1 MMKYEIY
8 SYFII
13 FQRFTWCAQ
22 PRPALWGIKKIGC
35 AISGGYRQ
43 TIEILRTFFANLKV
57 CLFAFCEIFELFR
70 KFSIFR
76 IRLYRRDLVELL
88 KNVFTKFDDSS
99 IQPRTDPP
107 KFWRLL
113 SKNTKEPA
121 PTRLDHN
128 FAKSARNRLRFCTLL
143 ASVSQMKIPPLFLR
157 QEAHGTEYVQM
168 RLEIPSW
175 FARFFST
182 YQGRDLTVCLAWP
195 ARRGS
200 RASKNFAFFVR
211 GASFACYI

>member
-1 MMKYEIY
+1 MRFTHIS
-8 SYFII
+8 SYFKGLLGVHSPGPPYGEVKKLGV
-13 FQRFTWCAQ
+13 QYLGVTAKQLRFYK
-22 PRPALWGIKKIGC
+22 L
-35 AISGGYRQ
+35 
-43 TIEILRTFFANLKV
+43 FFANLKV

-143 ASVSQMKIPPLFLR
+143 ASVS
-157 QEAHGTEYVQM
+157 
-168 RLEIPSW
+168 
-175 FARFFST
+175 
-182 YQGRDLTVCLAWP
+182 
-195 ARRGS
+195 
-200 RASKNFAFFVR
+200 
-211 GASFACYI
+211 